1 MRLYDRISRNIKK
14 RNMFRIGKPSITN
27 IEYIKPYICHDAFG
41 FHSTSN
47 DGGINEDLF
56 SGHCWFQIV
65 RLNITICVHKQFHK
79 NPQSDLEVLILK
91 VWSTVY
97 YDILR
102 SFYVHHYHVG
112 WSRVCRFLHL
122 YLHAVHLL
130 SDYYIQYTTSK
141 LRKKIICLWRYNRYI
156 LIKIFQVIRTKH

>member
-1 MRLYDRISRNIKK
+1 MRVYGRISRNIKK
-14 RNMFRIGKPSITN
+14 QNMFRIGKPSITN

-47 DGGINEDLF
+47 DGEINEDLF
-56 SGHCWFQIV
+56 SDHCWFQIV

-102 SFYVHHYHVG
+102 TQLLCLSLSCWLVAYLQISIFV
-112 WSRVCRFLHL
+112 L
-122 YLHAVHLL
+122 YM
-130 SDYYIQYTTSK
+130 QYTYCQ
-141 LRKKIICLWRYNRYI
+141 II
-156 LIKIFQVIRTKH
+156 IFNIRRQN